1 MRHDQEKWLST
12 SSFGRASPPDIKELA
27 KRVAIPPKFLEQA
40 RTAVSTGATLIITD
54 VPVSG
59 QTRSGLGFNILT
71 DE

>member
-1 MRHDQEKWLST
+1 
-12 SSFGRASPPDIKELA
+12 
-27 KRVAIPPKFLEQA
+27 VAIPPKFLEQA